1 MRDKLELKYDEKPI
15 YEVDEELFC
24 KTEGKN
30 VVINEVNDGRDYSNQ
45 FRPDYKD
52 GLVYD
57 IEMDGECY
65 TGYHWWDFEPK
76 KVDQST

>member
-1 MRDKLELKYDEKPI
+1 MKPKLNYEQKPI
-15 YEVDEELFC
+15 YKVGEELFC

-30 VVINEVNDGRDYSNQ
+30 VVIDEVSDVRDYSNQ

-57 IEMDGECY
+57 IFVDGEYY
-65 TGYHWWDFEPK
+65 TGYHWWEFEPK
-76 KVDQST
+76 K

>member
-1 MRDKLELKYDEKPI
+1 MKKTELKYEDKPV
-15 YEVDEELFC
+15 YKTGEELYC
-24 KTEGKN
+24 IPEKRN
-30 VVINEVNDGRDYSNQ
+30 VVIDEVIDGRDYSNQ

-57 IEMDGECY
+57 VLIEDDGY

-76 KVDQST
+76 RM